1 MGSIPTLVRVFLCP
15 CVGLF
20 PSVGLTLTWFIWERN
35 LALHI
40 YPLFDYCN
48 SLLYGQP
55 KCSLQRLQSVLNSA
69 ARLIHLSSRYEHVTP
84 LLIQLHWL
92 PIEQRIT
99 FKIAVITF
107 KALHGSASDY
117 ITKLIKPYIPSRSL
131 RSSNKLLLFKPR
143 FNLKTYGGR
152 SFTMATPSVWN
163 TLPLELR
170 SCCSL
175 SSFKSKLKTLF
186 FKASYDVVL

>member
-1 MGSIPTLVRVFLCP
+1 MSESHDSRQRATSRI
-15 CVGLF
+15 
-20 PSVGLTLTWFIWERN
+20 
-35 LALHI
+35 
-40 YPLFDYCN
+40 DYCN

-55 KCSLQRLQSVLNSA
+55 KCILQRLQSVLNSA
-69 ARLIHLSSRYEHVTP
+69 ARLIHLSSRCEHVTS

-92 PIEQRIT
+92 PIEHRIT

-107 KALHGSASDY
+107 KALHGSARDC
-117 ITKLIKPYIPSRSL
+117 ITELIKPCTPSRSL

-143 FNLKTYGGR
+143 FNLLTYGGR
-152 SFTMATPSVWN
+152 SFTMAAPSVWN
-163 TLPLELR
+163 SLPLELR

-175 SSFKSKLKTLF
+175 SSFKSKLKTLL